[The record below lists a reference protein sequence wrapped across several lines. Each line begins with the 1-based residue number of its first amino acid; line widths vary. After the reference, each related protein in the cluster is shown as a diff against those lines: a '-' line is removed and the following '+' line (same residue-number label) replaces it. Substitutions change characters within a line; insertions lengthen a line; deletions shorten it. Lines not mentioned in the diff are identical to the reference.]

1 LKDIEISLQKETV
14 DRFRNE
20 RKDVKGNP
28 WTPSLDFLAM
38 VAEVFGDEKAAQ
50 PICDIGHEF

>member
-1 LKDIEISLQKETV
+1 MQKETV